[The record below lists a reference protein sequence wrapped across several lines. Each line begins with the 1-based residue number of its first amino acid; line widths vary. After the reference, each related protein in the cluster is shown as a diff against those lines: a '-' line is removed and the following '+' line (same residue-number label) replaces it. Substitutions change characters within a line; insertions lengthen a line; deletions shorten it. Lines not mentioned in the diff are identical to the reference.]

1 MKRGS
6 AMRISQIIERHLRVF
21 RADSRGTS
29 AVEFS
34 FIAPMLIIIAISL
47 ADVNALSYGS
57 SNMQSAVRA
66 GMHYAMAGGTDAAVA
81 KNHAE
86 TAWTM
91 KPGDGVL
98 TSSRACKCAG
108 TVVGDCDAF
117 CADGTRPEMYITV
130 SATGTVGG
138 DLYSKVQTASETVR
152 VR

>member
-1 MKRGS
+1 
-6 AMRISQIIERHLRVF
+6 MRLIQLIHNLRLF

-34 FIAPMLIIIAISL
+34 FIAPMLIIIVVSL

-66 GMHYAMAGGTDAAVA
+66 GMHYAMAGGTDDTVA
-81 KNHAE
+81 KTHAE
-86 TAWTM
+86 NAWTK

-98 TSSRACKCAG
+98 TSSKVCKCAG
-108 TVVGDCDAF
+108 AVVGDCEAF
-117 CADGTRPEMYITV
+117 CADNSRPEIYITV
-130 SATGTVGG
+130 TATGTVGG
-138 DLYSKVQTASETVR
+138 DLYSFVQTASETVR